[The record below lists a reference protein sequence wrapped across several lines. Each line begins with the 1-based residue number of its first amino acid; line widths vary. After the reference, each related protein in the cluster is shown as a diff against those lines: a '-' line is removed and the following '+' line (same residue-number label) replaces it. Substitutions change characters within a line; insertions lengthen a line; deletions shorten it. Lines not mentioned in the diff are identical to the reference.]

1 MATHVEDEADRPEAL
16 STQNTDIPTGTTD
29 QESPPST
36 QASFTLARK
45 TTNRRRVSKEAPLK
59 AGKAND
65 ATSFINKDNPE
76 ATIAA
81 YCGCDDVGIF
91 RRFYTSALVLPYY
104 VKSLK
109 YRGYGRRT
117 VLSLLG
123 DLPYDQYWASDEDPE
138 EVYPLTDAEK
148 RGSNFNYGMGLIL

>member
-29 QESPPST
+29 QESPLST
-36 QASFTLARK
+36 QASFTLVRK
-45 TTNRRRVSKEAPLK
+45 TTNCRRVSKEALLK

-65 ATSFINKDNPE
+65 ATSFINKDNLE

-91 RRFYTSALVLPYY
+91 CRFYTSALVLPYY

-109 YRGYGRRT
+109 YCGYGCWT

-123 DLPYDQYWASDEDPE
+123 DLLYD
-138 EVYPLTDAEK
+138 
-148 RGSNFNYGMGLIL
+148 